1 MQGNYQL
8 TSQSQV
14 KDNPLLILHFILA
27 SLSPAANPA
36 LLMNEILKGFLPG
49 EAVYQY
55 REIRFDFSDDS
66 LLASHD
72 RALKKLLF
80 EVEKYPPP
88 TSFSNFC

>member
-1 MQGNYQL
+1 VQGNYQL

-14 KDNPLLILHFILA
+14 KDDSLLILHFILA
-27 SLSPAANPA
+27 SLSPAGNPA
-36 LLMNEILKGFLPG
+36 VLMNEMLKGFLSG
-49 EAVYQY
+49 EAEYQY

-72 RALKKLLF
+72 QTLKKLLF

-88 TSFSNFC
+88 TSFANFC

>member
-8 TSQSQV
+8 TAQSQV
-14 KDNPLLILHFILA
+14 KDDPLLILHFILA
-27 SLSPAANPA
+27 SLSPAGNPA
-36 LLMNEILKGFLPG
+36 LLMNEMLKGFLLG
-49 EAVYQY
+49 VVVYQY

-72 RALKKLLF
+72 HALKKLLF
-80 EVEKYPPP
+80 KVEKYPPP